1 MRVGQRHILCL
12 LMFTGLITNYMMR
25 INISIAI
32 VKMAESSDNSTV
44 SPCSDNT
51 KYHDDV
57 DKNITIFT
65 DDAGTE
71 RPGFSDLINQKKEVN
86 VVKANSE
93 DDSYLGWS
101 GGEVSWVLTA
111 FFIGYAAFQAVII
124 ASIRL
129 IEKITLIQMAGGR
142 LAEKF
147 GTRKVFGISNAGKSL

>member
-57 DKNITIFT
+57 DKTTFT
-65 DDAGTE
+65 DDGTK
-71 RPGFSDLINQKKEVN
+71 RPGFSDLLNQKKEVN

-124 ASIRL
+124 ASIKL
-129 IEKITLIQMAGGR
+129 IEKNYINSDGR
-142 LAEKF
+142 RQTGREVWHSESF
-147 GTRKVFGISNAGKSL
+147 WYF